1 MIHWI
6 MGHSLIAIRNE
17 PRAFKERGAFLL
29 ACLFP
34 SKAPTVGSMKRLV
47 FGVMT
52 AAILMSGSALIQSA
66 SAQRNS
72 NYQVMEMNF
81 DLWCQEQAHLPVE
94 RCDKRTP
101 EDNSAFEA
109 YRAKVEAYEIPYLQQ
124 KYNAARMD
132 RDMLRNDPVDN
143 PAVKDI
149 PSQRPDLN
157 TPSASTPPRP

>member
-1 MIHWI
+1 
-6 MGHSLIAIRNE
+6 
-17 PRAFKERGAFLL
+17 
-29 ACLFP
+29 
-34 SKAPTVGSMKRLV
+34 MKRLV
-47 FGVMT
+47 IASIA
-52 AAILMSGSALIQSA
+52 AAILMPGSAW
-66 SAQRNS
+66 AQRNG

-94 RCDKRTP
+94 RCDKRAP
-101 EDNSAFEA
+101 DDYAAFEA
-109 YRAKVEAYEIPYLQQ
+109 YRAKVEAYEIPYLRQ

-132 RDMLRNDPVDN
+132 RDILRNDPVDN